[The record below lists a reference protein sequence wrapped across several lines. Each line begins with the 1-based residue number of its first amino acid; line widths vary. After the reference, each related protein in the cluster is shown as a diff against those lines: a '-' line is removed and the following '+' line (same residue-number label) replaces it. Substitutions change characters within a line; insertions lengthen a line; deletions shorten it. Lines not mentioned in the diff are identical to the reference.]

1 MKAIYKKKRGPSTLP
16 TKSGS
21 LRIDSVN
28 ASDKSLQRTASIFTT
43 QILAHYQYEKCH
55 LDYDKKRPWTL
66 LFAVILSAQCT
77 DKRVNIVTKSLFK
90 KFKNLESY
98 VACPIEELQQEIKST
113 GFFRSKAKSLRGCAE
128 NILMRH
134 DGKVP
139 DTMEE
144 LVQLPGVGRKT
155 ANVILW
161 NLFGKNIGF
170 VVDTHVGRI
179 ARRTGLTVHT
189 DPVKVEQDLMKLIP
203 RTHWGE
209 MSHMLVQFGRDTCK
223 APQQKCAECF
233 FKEVCP
239 KIPFPNQK

>member
-1 MKAIYKKKRGPSTLP
+1 MKAINPREFTQ
-16 TKSGS
+16 
-21 LRIDSVN
+21 RI
-28 ASDKSLQRTASIFTT
+28 LQ
-43 QILAHYQYEKCH
+43 HYQYEKCH

-77 DKRVNIVTKSLFK
+77 DKRVNIVTQSLFK
-90 KFKNLESY
+90 NFPDLESY
-98 VACPIEELQQEIKST
+98 VARPIEELQSEIKST

-128 NILMRH
+128 NILTHH

-161 NLFGKNIGF
+161 NLYGKNDGF

-179 ARRTGLTVHT
+179 ARRTGLTKNT
-189 DPVKVEQDLMKLIP
+189 DPVKVEKDLMKIIP

-223 APQQKCAECF
+223 APKPKCAECF
-233 FKEVCP
+233 FKEMCP
-239 KIPFPNQK
+239 KKGVK